1 MTTKVNFFATAISHG
16 IHGLHALK
24 AMNAFEDVNT
34 VWEDSK
40 ELIEMYQNSIFNKQ
54 TEAEDRLESD
64 YSDQIS
70 NSPNI
75 NG

>member
-1 MTTKVNFFATAISHG
+1 
-16 IHGLHALK
+16 
-24 AMNAFEDVNT
+24 MNAFEDVNT

-40 ELIEMYQNSIFNKQ
+40 DLIEMYQNSIFNKQ
-54 TEAEDRLESD
+54 TEAEVRLEAD